1 MNFVNLKP
9 KKSMDYI
16 VTGYWSDRAAVEA
29 KKYGNVNLVL
39 GDNKKFN
46 SKKTSLKNK
55 SLTNFFLEL

>member
-1 MNFVNLKP
+1 
-9 KKSMDYI
+9 MDYI